1 MEKFSVKDIVFIRFP
16 FSDLSNYKLRPAL
29 ILAYAEKNDWIL
41 CQITS
46 QPYSDKQ
53 SVVLENKN
61 FESGSL
67 IKTSY
72 IRPGK
77 LFTANANIFEK
88 KVARINS
95 DFKEKIVKIII
106 KMLKQENVTN

>member
-1 MEKFSVKDIVFIRFP
+1 MGKFSVRDIIFIRFP

-29 ILAYAEKNDWIL
+29 ILAYAEKDDWIL

-46 QPYSDKQ
+46 KSYSDKK
-53 SVVLENKN
+53 SVILEDKN

-88 KVARINS
+88 KVAQVKPE
-95 DFKEKIVKIII
+95 FKNKIVDIII
-106 KMLKQENVTN
+106 ELLK